1 MLGSQDEL
9 EQLVKSGPEMADK
22 RFYIAADDLNQE
34 SRMFVQSIREQIQ
47 REIRIIALQ
56 GQKIADAYW
65 EGVKAVRESEG
76 PDKAKTYLG
85 TRVFLQKDSVSFQW
99 FRQRPN
105 PNPDKGGK
113 KSTTKVFSRYLKK
126 GNQMRYSRHHFARDP
141 DWLKELVEEAENGYE
156 LLRRRVAALTQMKF
170 RLREYERLL
179 NQTYGEPEVES
190 AAGAEDE
197 TDSE

>member
-1 MLGSQDEL
+1 MLGTQDEL
-9 EQLVKSGPEMADK
+9 EELLEVSEEMGAQ

-34 SRMFVQSIREQIQ
+34 SRMFVQSLREQIQ

-65 EGVKAVRESEG
+65 DGVKAVRESEG
-76 PDKAKTYLG
+76 SDKAKTYLG

-105 PNPDKGGK
+105 PNPKKEGK
-113 KSTTKVFSRYLKK
+113 RSKAKVFSRYLKK
-126 GNQMRYSRHHFARDP
+126 GSQMRYSRHHFVRDP

-156 LLRRRVAALTQMKF
+156 LLRRRAAALTQMKY

-197 TDSE
+197 TDGE

>member
-9 EQLVKSGPEMADK
+9 EQLVKSGPEMANK
-22 RFYIAADDLNQE
+22 RFYIAADDLNQD
-34 SRMFVQSIREQIQ
+34 SRLFIQSIHEQIQ
-47 REIRIIALQ
+47 RELRIIALQ

-65 EGVKAVRESEG
+65 DGIKAIRESDGADE
-76 PDKAKTYLG
+76 AKTYLG
-85 TRVFLQKDSVSFQW
+85 TRARLHKGSVAFDW

-156 LLRRRVAALTQMKF
+156 LLRKRSAALTQMKF

-190 AAGAEDE
+190 AAEAEDE
-197 TDSE
+197 TDGE